1 MSELQRPG
9 SISSSSARHS
19 EEGSPFNGVKMGLVI
34 FLLGAVPLWWAVDH
48 LLRSPLAQLAVA
60 GGYGLAG
67 MAWVMLRTRRILRE
81 RPPGDLDAVRD
92 GESGGL
98 SPSSGPFGPLSPKG
112 GRKVGAA
119 SGRSL
124 SSPGDGA
131 E

>member
-1 MSELQRPG
+1 
-9 SISSSSARHS
+9 
-19 EEGSPFNGVKMGLVI
+19 MGLVI
-34 FLLGAVPLWWAVDH
+34 LLLGAVPLWWTVDQ
-48 LLRSPLAQLAVA
+48 LLISPLTQLAVA

-67 MAWVMLRTRRILRE
+67 MAWMMIRTRRILRE

-98 SPSSGPFGPLSPKG
+98 SPSSGPLGPPSPKG
-112 GRKVGAA
+112 RRKVGAT

-124 SSPGDGA
+124 SSLGDGA